1 MSHSMMKM
9 LSGACSSSGPGR
21 TSVTNISAS
30 TPSAPGCSFCKFL
43 CYFSSIYSDTLQG
56 VCYLTRIA
64 MDKVFVQQ
72 MQEKAEKLA
81 PSNNTFSRTENICFC
96 GSQDILRIVCLDVF
110 SFTRVQQ
117 ERLNFWPI
125 RKSHGSMFQGG
136 RIAWIH
142 ICSKCCQIN
151 LATESR
157 KEPHCK

>member
-1 MSHSMMKM
+1 MSRSMMKM
-9 LSGACSSSGPGR
+9 LSGAYSSSRPGR

-30 TPSAPGCSFCKFL
+30 APSAPGCSFCKFL
-43 CYFSSIYSDTLQG
+43 CYFSSIYSDTPQW
-56 VCYLTRIA
+56 VCYLTRID
-64 MDKVFVQQ
+64 MVKVFVQQ

-81 PSNNTFSRTENICFC
+81 ASNNTFSRTENICFC
-96 GSQDILRIVCLDVF
+96 GSQDILRIVCLDVL

-125 RKSHGSMFQGG
+125 RKSPGCMFQGG

-142 ICSKCCQIN
+142 IYSKCCQIN
-151 LATESR
+151 LSTEDR

>member
-1 MSHSMMKM
+1 MKM
-9 LSGACSSSGPGR
+9 LPGAYSSSRSGR

-30 TPSAPGCSFCKFL
+30 APSAPGCSFRKFL
-43 CYFSSIYSDTLQG
+43 CYFSSIYSDALQWI
-56 VCYLTRIA
+56 CYLIRIA

-81 PSNNTFSRTENICFC
+81 PSKNTFSRRENTCFW
-96 GSQDILRIVCLDVF
+96 GSQDILRIACLEVF

-117 ERLNFWPI
+117 ERLSFWSI

-136 RIAWIH
+136 GIAWIH
-142 ICSKCCQIN
+142 ICSKGCQIN
-151 LATESR
+151 LSTEDR